1 MTKTTPSCCD
11 EFDPGSLSFEQALE
25 RIQQSIHPIKGKKNV
40 SIREAAGHI
49 LAQDITSPLNV
60 PPFINS
66 AMDGY
71 AVKAEDLPQT
81 GEQMLKVIGKSFAG
95 APFDGTLNTGEAVR
109 IMTGAVVPEGAD
121 TVIMQEHAELINA
134 DKKTSSIKI
143 GCGHR
148 AKQNVRNPGDDFFAG
163 DIIIKAGER
172 LSPAKLGLLAS
183 VGITEFK
190 VTRKPVVAFFSTGD
204 ELKGVGQTL
213 EPGEIYDSNR
223 YILFGMLQKMG
234 VDSID
239 MGVVA
244 DIKEEIETT
253 LKEAAKIADMV
264 ITSGGASVG
273 EADFIKIIL
282 DEIGEVGFWKI
293 AMKPGKPLAF
303 GHINDTLFF
312 GLPGNPV
319 SAMATFY
326 QFVQPCLGLLEG
338 ETVSEPIRLQAKCM
352 SKLKKRPGRKDFQ
365 RGIMSSDENAQL
377 IVDTT
382 GIQGSHMLSSM
393 AKANC
398 FIVLERDAGDVEVGD
413 MVEVQPFNELI

>member
-1 MTKTTPSCCD
+1 MIKKQSSCD
-11 EFDPGSLSFEQALE
+11 NEFDPNSLSFEQALE
-25 RIQQSIHPIKGKKNV
+25 RIKQSIQPIKGKINV

-49 LAQDITSPLNV
+49 LAENITSPLNV

-71 AVKAEDLPQT
+71 AVNTNDLPQT
-81 GEQMLKVIGKSFAG
+81 GEQTLKVIGKSFAG
-95 APFDGTLNTGEAVR
+95 APFNGSLKAGEALR

-121 TVIMQEHAELINA
+121 TVIMQEHAEVNG
-134 DKKTSSIKI
+134 DSITI
-143 GCGHR
+143 GNEHK
-148 AKQNVRNPGDDFFAG
+148 AKQNVRNPGDDFCTG
-163 DIIIKAGER
+163 DTIITAGER

-204 ELKGVGQTL
+204 ELKGVGQKL
-213 EPGEIYDSNR
+213 EAGDIYDSNR
-223 YILFGMLQKMG
+223 YILFGMLKKMG
-234 VDSID
+234 VDCID
-239 MGVVA
+239 MGVIA
-244 DIKEEIETT
+244 DIKEEIELT
-253 LKEAAKIADMV
+253 LKEAANIADMV

-273 EADFIKIIL
+273 EADFIKVIL
-282 DEIGEVGFWKI
+282 DEIGKVGFWKI

-303 GHINDTLFF
+303 GHINDTVFF

-326 QFVQPCLGLLEG
+326 QFVQPCIALLEG
-338 ETVSEPIRLQAKCM
+338 ANIAEPIRLQAKCI

-365 RGIMSSDENAQL
+365 RGIMSSDENGQL

-398 FIVLERDAGDVEVGD
+398 FIVLERDRANIEAGES
-413 MVEVQPFNELI
+413 VEVQPFNELI

>member
-1 MTKTTPSCCD
+1 MIKKQTSCND
-11 EFDPGSLSFEQALE
+11 EFDPNSLSFEQALE
-25 RIQQSIHPIKGKKNV
+25 RIEQSIQPIKGKKNV
-40 SIREAAGHI
+40 TIREAAGHI
-49 LAQDITSPLNV
+49 LAEDVTSPLDV

-71 AVKAEDLPQT
+71 AINSNDIPSSAEST
-81 GEQMLKVIGKSFAG
+81 LKVIGKSFAG
-95 APFDGTLNTGEAVR
+95 GPFEGEVKPGEAVR
-109 IMTGAVVPEGAD
+109 IMTGAIVPEGAD
-121 TVIMQEHAELINA
+121 TVVMQEHAEV
-134 DKKTSSIKI
+134 DGDTIKI
-143 GCGHR
+143 GNEHK
-148 AKQNVRNPGDDFFAG
+148 AKQNVRNPGDDFFKG
-163 DIIIKAGER
+163 DTIIQAGER

-183 VGITEFK
+183 VGVTEFK
-190 VTRKPVVAFFSTGD
+190 VIRKPVVAFFSTGD

-213 EPGEIYDSNR
+213 QPGDIYDSNR

-234 VDSID
+234 VDCID
-239 MGVVA
+239 MGVIP
-244 DIKEEIETT
+244 DIKEEIELT
-253 LKEAAKIADMV
+253 LKEAANIADLV

-273 EADFIKIIL
+273 EADFIKLIL

-303 GHINDTLFF
+303 GHINDVLFF

-326 QFVQPCLGLLEG
+326 QFVQPSLRLLEG
-338 ETVSEPIRLQAKCM
+338 ETISETVRLQAKCIN
-352 SKLKKRPGRKDFQ
+352 KLKKRPGRKDFQ
-365 RGIMSSDENAQL
+365 RGIMSTDENGQL
-377 IVDTT
+377 TVDTT

-398 FIVLERDAGDVEVGD
+398 FIVLEREAGDVEAGE

>member
-1 MTKTTPSCCD
+1 MIKKQASCND
-11 EFDPGSLSFEQALE
+11 EFDPNSLSFEQALA
-25 RIQQSIHPIKGKKNV
+25 RIKKSIEPIKGKKNV
-40 SIREAAGHI
+40 TIREAAGHI
-49 LAQDITSPLNV
+49 LAEDVKSPLNV

-71 AVKAEDLPQT
+71 AIKASDIPQS
-81 GEQMLKVIGKSFAG
+81 GEQTLKVIGKSFAG
-95 APFDGTLNTGEAVR
+95 APFEGCVNSGESVR
-109 IMTGAVVPEGAD
+109 IMTGAVVPDGAD
-121 TVIMQEHAELINA
+121 TVVMQEHAEVDGGN
-134 DKKTSSIKI
+134 IKI
-143 GCGHR
+143 GNEHKAR
-148 AKQNVRNPGDDFFAG
+148 QNVRNPGDDFFTG
-163 DIIIKAGER
+163 DTIIKVGER

-213 EPGEIYDSNR
+213 TPGDIYDSNR

-234 VDSID
+234 VECID
-239 MGVVA
+239 MGVVP
-244 DIKEEIETT
+244 DIKEEIEET
-253 LKEAAKIADMV
+253 LKEAANIADLV

-282 DEIGEVGFWKI
+282 DEIGKVGFWKI

-303 GHINDTLFF
+303 GHINNTIFF

-326 QFVQPCLGLLEG
+326 QFVQPSLNLLEG
-338 ETVSEPIRLQAKCM
+338 ETSIEPIRLQAKCI

-398 FIVLERDAGDVEVGD
+398 FIVLERDASDIEVGE
-413 MVEVQPFNELI
+413 MVEVQPFNDLI

>member
-1 MTKTTPSCCD
+1 MKKQPSCND
-11 EFDPGSLSFEQALE
+11 DFDPNSLSFEQALD
-25 RIQQSIHPIKGKKNV
+25 RIKESIQPIKGKKNV
-40 SIREAAGHI
+40 TIREAAGHI
-49 LAQDITSPLNV
+49 LADDVTSPLDV

-71 AVKAEDLPQT
+71 AINSIDIPQS
-81 GEQMLKVIGKSFAG
+81 GEKTLKVIGKSFAG
-95 APFDGTLNTGEAVR
+95 APFNGEVKAGETVR

-121 TVIMQEHAELINA
+121 TVVMQEHAEVSG
-134 DKKTSSIKI
+134 DQIKI
-143 GCGHR
+143 GCGHK
-148 AKQNVRNPGDDFFAG
+148 AKQNVRNPGDDFFTG

-183 VGITEFK
+183 VGVTEFK
-190 VTRKPVVAFFSTGD
+190 VIRKPVVAFFSTGD

-213 EPGEIYDSNR
+213 APGDIYDSNR
-223 YILFGMLQKMG
+223 YILFGMLEKMG
-234 VDSID
+234 VECID
-239 MGVVA
+239 MGVVP
-244 DIKEEIETT
+244 DIKQEIEDT
-253 LKEAAKIADMV
+253 LKEAANIADLV

-282 DEIGEVGFWKI
+282 DEIGQVGFWKI

-303 GHINDTLFF
+303 GHINNTIFF

-326 QFVQPCLGLLEG
+326 QFVQPSLKLLEG
-338 ETVSEPIRLQAKCM
+338 EIIEEPIRLIAKCTN
-352 SKLKKRPGRKDFQ
+352 KIKKRPGRKDFQ
-365 RGIMSSDENAQL
+365 RGIMSNDENGLL
-377 IVDTT
+377 IVNTT

-398 FIVLERDAGDVEVGD
+398 FIVLDRDAGDIETGE